1 LDEVAM
7 PTLSLNTL
15 QPGESAVI
23 SAVSADEILH
33 HRLAALGFRI
43 GREIQLIRRGWFRGP
58 LQVRIGT
65 TEIILR
71 RADADKI
78 RIAQPHR

>member
-1 LDEVAM
+1 M
-7 PTLSLNTL
+7 PNSKLSTL

-23 SAVSADEILH
+23 AGISADETLH
-33 HRLAALGFRI
+33 HRLTALGFRI
-43 GREIQLIRRGWFRGP
+43 GKEISLIRRGWFRGP

-65 TEIILR
+65 TEVIMR

-78 RIAQPHR
+78 RIAVQ